1 MGKNCPNCGAP
12 FQLESDKCPY
22 CGTLYYDLSAIDFE
36 SQKPIFLRFRV
47 NGMEVVQKCIPTFE
61 GSEFTVETVDCYNR
75 FGKIAEMTSSYS
87 MATSVKFLA
96 IPNSE
101 GHLCTIYKERGN
113 E

>member
-1 MGKNCPNCGAP
+1 MNKNCPNCGAP

-36 SQKPIFLRFRV
+36 SQKPIFLKFRA

-61 GSEFTVETVDCYNR
+61 GSEFTVETVDCCND
-75 FGKIAEMTSSYS
+75 FGKILKWTSGYS

-96 IPNSE
+96 IPDSE
-101 GHLCTIYKERGN
+101 GHLCTIYKRKE
-113 E
+113 